1 MRTGCVPQ
9 PMRLVDDTH
18 IVEKPGEQE
27 KIDHYQDLKVEV
39 QKDLEVQRR
48 NYNCN
53 LATNASG
60 TPDHARS
67 QENVSCFV
75 LLYK

>member
-39 QKDLEVQRR
+39 QKDLEVQR
-48 NYNCN
+48 
-53 LATNASG
+53 
-60 TPDHARS
+60 
-67 QENVSCFV
+67 
-75 LLYK
+75 